1 MKKNTVSAFLLLA
14 MGLAAGYNASA
25 QVTPEQKAKILSH
38 YNLEEGNKLA
48 KALKKEASE
57 NYEKALQMAE
67 QNGWP
72 LKLKSEEGVSYLTG
86 VTETGFPVYKGN
98 YNNDG
103 PKSSAATAM
112 VTHLWPGG
120 DLGVDL
126 DGEGMII
133 GMWELSGC
141 LNTHQDL
148 IGRVES
154 MDGVGFTAGDSD
166 SFGNSAHATHV
177 AGTLIGSGDGDI
189 AARGMAYN
197 AELKAYNIVQ
207 DAGEALDASMDYG
220 LLISNHSYGVYY
232 ENASDL
238 MKGGYTNDAKTWDD
252 VHYFSAY
259 YQAVMA
265 AGNDGSQGN
274 SFLLT
279 ADKNAKNPI
288 IVASITGAKDD
299 MLERAASDFS
309 LSSFSSK
316 GPTDDL
322 RIKPDI
328 AMKGSD
334 VYSTWPVLQGGN
346 YVGDYKYENGTSM
359 ASPGVAGTLALLQQY
374 YYSVNDEFMRAATL
388 KALMINSADEAG
400 SAPGPDFRF
409 GWGVINA
416 KTAVDVID
424 GVGVSSIIEENV
436 LGQGETYTKQVT
448 VTGAETLKVTV
459 VWTDPAGP
467 VQTSTQDDTHRLVND
482 IDVRVT
488 EPGNIFPYFPWRMS
502 ESVTVGVSQG
512 DNDRD
517 NVEFVEVEPQS
528 AGVYTIT
535 VTHKPN
541 TQLSGGEQA
550 YSLIVRGI
558 TNALNVNDNEFN
570 KVTIYPNPATDVI
583 NIDMGSLG
591 QPAKGS
597 VVMYDLQGRIV
608 RQFDSVVNTVN
619 VSSLNAGMYILNI
632 NYDGYTEVKKVIV
645 K

>member
-38 YNLEEGNKLA
+38 YNLEEGNKLVEV
-48 KALKKEASE
+48 LKKEAAE
-57 NYEKALQMAE
+57 NYKKALQMAE

-72 LKLKSEEGVSYLTG
+72 LKVKSERGVSYLTG
-86 VTETGFPVYKGN
+86 VTEIGYPVYKGN
-98 YNNDG
+98 YNNQG

-120 DLGVDL
+120 DLGLNL
-126 DGEGMII
+126 DGQDMII

-141 LNTHQDL
+141 LDTHQDL
-148 IGRVES
+148 TGRVES
-154 MDGVGFTAGDSD
+154 MDGVTFTAGDTD
-166 SFGNSAHATHV
+166 SFDSSAHATHV

-189 AARGMAYN
+189 SARGMAYN
-197 AELKAYNIVQ
+197 AELKGYNIIQ
-207 DAGEALDASMDYG
+207 DAAEALDAAQDYG
-220 LLISNHSYGVYY
+220 LLISNHSYGIYY
-232 ENASDL
+232 ENASEV
-238 MKGGYTNDAKTWDD
+238 MKGGYTGDARLWDN
-252 VHYFSAY
+252 VHYQVPY

-265 AGNDGSQGN
+265 AGNDGSFGS

-299 MLERAASDFS
+299 MLERAASDFT
-309 LSSFSSK
+309 LSGFSSK
-316 GPTDDL
+316 GPTDDY

-328 AMKGSD
+328 AMKGSS
-334 VYSTWPVLQGGN
+334 VYSTWPLAQNGT
-346 YVGDYKYENGTSM
+346 YVSGYMIENGTSM
-359 ASPGVAGTLALLQQY
+359 ASPGVAGTLTLLQQY
-374 YYSVNDEFMRAATL
+374 YYSVNENYMRAATL

-400 SAPGPDFRF
+400 SAPGPDYRF
-409 GWGVINA
+409 GWGIINA
-416 KTAVDVID
+416 KKAVDVID
-424 GVGVSSIIEENV
+424 GNGVSSIIEENV
-436 LGQGETYTKQVT
+436 LTQGSTYTKQVT
-448 VTGAETLKVTV
+448 VSGTETLKVTV

-467 VQTSTQDDTHRLVND
+467 AQTNADDETHRLVND

-488 EPGNIFPYFPWRMS
+488 EPGGIFPYYPWKMS
-502 ESVTVGVSQG
+502 DNILVGVTQG

-517 NVEFVEVEPQS
+517 NVEFVQVDPQS
-528 AGVYTIT
+528 SGVYTIT
-535 VTHKPN
+535 VSHKG
-541 TQLSGGEQA
+541 TTLSGGSQA
-550 YSLIVRGI
+550 YSLIVSGV
-558 TNALNVNDNEFN
+558 TDELNVNDNEFN
-570 KVTIYPNPATDVI
+570 KVAIYPNPATDVI

-591 QPAKGS
+591 QPTKGS

-608 RQFDSVVNTVN
+608 RQFDSVVSAVN